1 MKSLIGSP
9 VFYWYSASE
18 VSSGIFVRWCVTKMH
33 TGGEDTD
40 KMGVGAIIEVSDWM
54 ASVHRGDRGLPR
66 NQHRLRPYWDLY
78 RSYDDARVCR
88 NKIRRPTLQTLR
100 DPKYLQAEL
109 RASEIVINKL
119 NRKIEEQKTALGL
132 LETRLTA
139 VPAEIKLKQ
148 ITVWVKDE

>member
-18 VSSGIFVRWCVTKMH
+18 VTSGVFVRWCVTKMH
-33 TGGEDTD
+33 TGGADTD
-40 KMGVGAIIEVSDWM
+40 KMGVGAIIEIDEWR
-54 ASVHRGDRGLPR
+54 ATLFRRERGLPR
-66 NQHRLRPYWDLY
+66 NHYKLRPYWDLY
-78 RSYDDARVCR
+78 RSYDDARAYR
-88 NKIRRPTLQTLR
+88 NKIRRPTLKTLR

-119 NRKIEEQKTALGL
+119 NRKIEAQKIAMGL
-132 LETRLTA
+132 LENRLA
-139 VPAEIKLKQ
+139 AMPPEVKLKQ